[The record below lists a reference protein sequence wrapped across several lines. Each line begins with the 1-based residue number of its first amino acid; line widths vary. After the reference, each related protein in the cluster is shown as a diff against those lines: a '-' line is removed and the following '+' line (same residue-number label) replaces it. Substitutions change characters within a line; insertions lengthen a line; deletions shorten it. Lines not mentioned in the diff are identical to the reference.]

1 MMFTDPEGPIERFEW
16 GQFQINGAIHSAAG
30 KGVGKDIC
38 IIGGEVQSWR
48 ERKGHRLTPK
58 MVRPALQLGVKIL
71 VIGNGVNGAIRVTGK
86 TRQTVKAAGIQKLI
100 IEKTPA
106 ACGIYNR
113 LAREGEAVVLLAHGT
128 C

>member
-1 MMFTDPEGPIERFEW
+1 MFTDSDGPIERFEW
-16 GQFQINGAIHSAAG
+16 GQFQINGVIHSAEG

-38 IIGGEVQSWR
+38 ITGGEVRSWP

-58 MVRPALQLGVKIL
+58 MVHPALQPGVKIL

-86 TRQTVKAAGIQKLI
+86 TRQAVKEAGIQELI
-100 IEKTPA
+100 IEKTPK

-113 LAREGEAVVLLAHGT
+113 LARKGEAVVFLAHGT